1 MKKFFVVLFL
11 SMMCVLPFGVDALES
26 NSYTTLRGV
35 TVEKSLYDK
44 MCNMY
49 SVNFVETLSQEEFDN
64 LSANIDTAVK
74 ETYIDYG
81 NARGSYFSTGI
92 KALNLIKSGS
102 YVTFFASWLQ
112 QPNIHSFDVMAIR
125 LSGCSL
131 VGEFSFKQTYT
142 SGGSLHY
149 VYNGMNQTFYN
160 GFGSSALLQYG
171 DNNEYSMTFKVSGSG
186 TVYGSYQH
194 AKTTVSQSDSMNY
207 AIGANGY
214 GNVILFANSVALK
227 YDQMPGVDINV

>member
-74 ETYIDYG
+74 ETYTDYG

-92 KALNLIKSGS
+92 KSLNLIKNGS

-131 VGEFSFKQTYT
+131 VGDFSFKQTYIS
-142 SGGSLHY
+142 SGNLYY

-171 DNNEYSMTFKVSGSG
+171 EDNEYSMTFKVSGSG

-194 AKTTVSQSDSMNY
+194 AKKTVTQSDSMNY

>member
-81 NARGSYFSTGI
+81 NARGSYLSTAV
-92 KALNLIKSGS
+92 KALNMIKSGN
-102 YVTFFASWLQ
+102 YVTFTASWLQ

-131 VGEFSFKQTYT
+131 VGDFSFKQTYIS
-142 SGGSLHY
+142 SGNLYY
-149 VYNGMNQTFYN
+149 VYNGINKTFYN

-171 DNNEYSMTFKVSGSG
+171 EDNEYSMTFKVSGSG

-194 AKTTVSQSDSMNY
+194 AKKTVTQSDSMNY

>member
-81 NARGSYFSTGI
+81 NARGSYLSTAV
-92 KALNLIKSGS
+92 KALNMIKSGD
-102 YVTFFASWLQ
+102 YITFTASWLQ

-131 VGEFSFKQTYT
+131 VGSFNFRQTYVS
-142 SGGSLHY
+142 SGNLYY
-149 VYNGMNQTFYN
+149 VNNGINKTFYN

-171 DNNEYSMTFKVSGSG
+171 EDNEYSMTFKVSGSG